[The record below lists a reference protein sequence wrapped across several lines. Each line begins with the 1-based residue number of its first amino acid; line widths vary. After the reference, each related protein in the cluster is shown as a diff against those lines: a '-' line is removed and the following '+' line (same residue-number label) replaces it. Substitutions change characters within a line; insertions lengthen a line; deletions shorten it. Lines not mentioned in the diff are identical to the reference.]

1 MSLGIIQKER
11 TAYGRAKVDGWGGGV
26 EEWWERNPQQSL
38 VKLHNEVLSSL
49 TVVYETTDWQRAFER
64 LHLKNVKMR

>member
-1 MSLGIIQKER
+1 MESFKKKEPHMGER
-11 TAYGRAKVDGWGGGV
+11 KWTVGGV

-38 VKLHNEVLSSL
+38 VKLHNKVLSSL

-64 LHLKNVKMR
+64 LHFKNVKMR